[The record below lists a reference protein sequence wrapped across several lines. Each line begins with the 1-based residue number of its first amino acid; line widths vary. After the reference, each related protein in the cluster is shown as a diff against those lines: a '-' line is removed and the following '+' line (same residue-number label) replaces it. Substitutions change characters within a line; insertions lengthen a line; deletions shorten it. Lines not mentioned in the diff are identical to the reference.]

1 MYGERRELIGQ
12 SSFSKALLKEK
23 AADASGRS
31 GGHGFRPLRRQLAH
45 AELSRLDIKRR
56 KEGKKRERKAFAKL
70 CKVTWKLRHFEAVSL
85 GRAVHRRL
93 HHPRRGPD
101 LNGLASTQ
109 VA

>member
-56 KEGKKRERKAFAKL
+56 KEEKKRERKEKEKLLSKALQSHLETKAF
-70 CKVTWKLRHFEAVSL
+70 
-85 GRAVHRRL
+85 
-93 HHPRRGPD
+93 RGC
-101 LNGLASTQ
+101 LAGTRSPSQ
-109 VA
+109 APSSPPWS